1 MKFPVDHRII
11 GTRKSKNENDDYN
24 ENGIYKEFIK
34 NNELLFEKKQLI
46 TEIRSNQY
54 VWIIKLTNMNIKQY
68 FLNLA
73 YQIKK
78 LILLY
83 FSIFNQ

>member
-11 GTRKSKNENDDYN
+11 GTRNSKYENDDYN

-54 VWIIKLTNMNIKQY
+54 VWIIKLTNMNIK
-68 FLNLA
+68 
-73 YQIKK
+73 
-78 LILLY
+78 
-83 FSIFNQ
+83 